1 MQSIQQLEATLA
13 ILDKEYKE
21 NAEKAADYRDK
32 VSILF
37 AKWNILQDELL
48 ELKKQ
53 CAKEEAIFTVEQS
66 GNLRASIQH
75 ILMTICKGMRYYYS
89 DIKLEELDIKYI
101 IDSECGKEMCD
112 RCSAELKSC
121 RFPNCNE
128 HIECGHCNKYKFDM
142 SCKFLEGCYENGCWG
157 RETNSQ
163 LQFSIIITVINAE
176 VQTKIMEMFKHV
188 KEDLIQRENE
198 KNERKQRENKE
209 VYELRE
215 QLLPFIKKADEIIEE
230 YTKI

>member
-1 MQSIQQLEATLA
+1 
-13 ILDKEYKE
+13 
-21 NAEKAADYRDK
+21 
-32 VSILF
+32 
-37 AKWNILQDELL
+37 
-48 ELKKQ
+48 
-53 CAKEEAIFTVEQS
+53 
-66 GNLRASIQH
+66 
-75 ILMTICKGMRYYYS
+75 
-89 DIKLEELDIKYI
+89 
-101 IDSECGKEMCD
+101 
-112 RCSAELKSC
+112 
-121 RFPNCNE
+121 
-128 HIECGHCNKYKFDM
+128 M

-157 RETNSQ
+157 RETHSQ